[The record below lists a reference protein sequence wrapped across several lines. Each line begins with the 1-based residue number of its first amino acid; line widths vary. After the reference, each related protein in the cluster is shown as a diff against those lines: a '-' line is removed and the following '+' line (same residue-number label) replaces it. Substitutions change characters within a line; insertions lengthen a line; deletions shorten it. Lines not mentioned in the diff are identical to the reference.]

1 MNCLQ
6 KNQGFSSSFKFGLS
20 EEHTK
25 FEKNFLMVLKNQLIY
40 LVNVKTKREIF
51 FKLCVLV
58 RKSKLYLPRVVQ
70 GGVLEVLQ

>member
-1 MNCLQ
+1 
-6 KNQGFSSSFKFGLS
+6 
-20 EEHTK
+20 
-25 FEKNFLMVLKNQLIY
+25 MVLKNQLIY

-70 GGVLEVLQ
+70 GGVLEVLQWKTCPASIAQLPNQALPLQANFILPFIT